1 MKEIEKKY
9 LISDDIDLS
18 DCKYVDIKQ
27 AYLNAKSHPTIRVRK
42 YGDEYFLT
50 YKNKVETDKDLKIR
64 DEHELPITKE
74 VYKNLKDK
82 REGHVI
88 KKRRYF
94 VELDNGFTAE
104 VDIFSG
110 HLEGLR
116 MVEVEFKS
124 EEDYLRF
131 EKPDWFL
138 DDVTTDSEFSNSS
151 LSGVSSISK
160 IKKLKRK

>member
-1 MKEIEKKY
+1 MANKKGIMMV
-9 LISDDIDLS
+9 LRRHSIRENN
-18 DCKYVDIKQ
+18 KGGHRE
-27 AYLNAKSHPTIRVRK
+27 SH
-42 YGDEYFLT
+42 
-50 YKNKVETDKDLKIR
+50 
-64 DEHELPITKE
+64 
-74 VYKNLKDK
+74 LKDK